1 MRNYRFSNQRRMTRP
16 MLTWWAYQH
25 PRQTLLR
32 REIHFDIEHI
42 YARSRMECEPLK
54 APESAEL
61 LGNKSLLEQQINIRA
76 ADYRF
81 SDKVRYYKGSQ
92 KGREATKIAELLE
105 IADEKNDFTEEDILE
120 RNESI
125 IKGFLDYLGKNG
137 LLQ

>member
-1 MRNYRFSNQRRMTRP
+1 

-25 PRQTLLR
+25 PRQTLLS
-32 REIHFDIEHI
+32 RETRFDIEHI
-42 YARSRMECEPLK
+42 YARSRMEREPLN

-61 LGNKSLLEQQINIRA
+61 LGNKSLLEHRINIRA

-105 IADEKNDFTEEDILE
+105 IADGKTDFTEEDILA

-125 IKGFLDYLGKNG
+125 INGFLDYLGENG
-137 LLQ
+137 LLK